1 MVEMKYIQKNK
12 KGFSIADITKN
23 IIQFRQKDDPYIF
36 EWDNKVKF
44 KIDFHYVDNKA
55 YWGDSK
61 YLYNYQISKY
71 KRKNDYNEGEKWKGG
86 ANTLKEFRGKLIID
100 MKKLWFKEQIKD
112 EIKQNKL
119 NLLDEEATTLLKKE
133 KTKEEIDR
141 IHDLPIKDIAK
152 QIRKDLKERF
162 WNKFKFSITSERN
175 KIDVHIMEWDIE
187 FYTKEYRKAL
197 EKEAKEQKLA
207 KEVLDFLDKDTK
219 GITTK
224 KKISKWKFTLNYV
237 KNYNSAKYIFQIKK
251 GKKIDFYYWKNI
263 GDIKNYFS
271 WYNKKIDKKTEK
283 EINKFLLKESKGITS
298 KKTPDLIEKEIN
310 WFNVYLYYNS
320 SRYETLRYTL
330 MITIPIKIGWEIS
343 NRIYKGEQIIDLI
356 NYKKS

>member
-197 EKEAKEQKLA
+197 EKEDYDKLKELKQKMATWEKNIVFIEESL
-207 KEVLDFLDKDTK
+207 ELLNE
-219 GITTK
+219 IE
-224 KKISKWKFTLNYV
+224 KIRNL
-237 KNYNSAKYIFQIKK
+237 YNHDNSDHM
-251 GKKIDFYYWKNI
+251 IDYFDVNYYW
-263 GDIKNYFS
+263 S
-271 WYNKKIDKKTEK
+271 T
-283 EINKFLLKESKGITS
+283 
-298 KKTPDLIEKEIN
+298 
-310 WFNVYLYYNS
+310 
-320 SRYETLRYTL
+320 
-330 MITIPIKIGWEIS
+330 KIGKWDKS
-343 NRIYKGEQIIDLI
+343 
-356 NYKKS
+356 YKKREI